1 MKNEDLFLFRSM
13 YLKFHVLKRKINL
26 SKIQGIYQSMSP
38 LTSILLSVSLYS
50 LVSSISSFGWI
61 SSVWSI
67 SFWQMGL

>member
-13 YLKFHVLKRKINL
+13 YLKFHVLKNKINL

-50 LVSSISSFGWI
+50 LVSSMSSLGWI